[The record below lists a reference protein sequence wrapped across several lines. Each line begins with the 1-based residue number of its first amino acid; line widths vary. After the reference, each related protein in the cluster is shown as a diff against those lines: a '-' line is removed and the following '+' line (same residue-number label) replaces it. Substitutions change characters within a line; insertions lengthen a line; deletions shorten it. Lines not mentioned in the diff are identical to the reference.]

1 MIQLWKKMKEHSS
14 KIDIAY
20 NEKPMADEVLGFFY
34 QYSFRPNTTE
44 LNYFYIQCSDLNE
57 KCWDYGFCSS
67 ECIGNM
73 DNARIIR
80 VAYIDKSTIIT
91 AIEDVLSEFVR
102 RQKLVESKKKM
113 DRLNRD
119 FE

>member
-1 MIQLWKKMKEHSS
+1 
-14 KIDIAY
+14 
-20 NEKPMADEVLGFFY
+20 MADEVLGFFN

-44 LNYFYIQCSDLNE
+44 LTYFYIQCSDLNE

-67 ECIGNM
+67 ECMGNM

-80 VAYIDKSTIIT
+80 VAYIDINTIT
-91 AIEDVLSEFVR
+91 SAIEDVLSEFVR
-102 RQKLVESKKKM
+102 RQKLVEYRNIIK
-113 DRLNRD
+113 RLNKD

>member
-1 MIQLWKKMKEHSS
+1 MKEHSS
-14 KIDIAY
+14 LIDIAY
-20 NEKPMADEVLGFFY
+20 REKPMADEVLGFFY
-34 QYSFRPNTTE
+34 QYSTK

-102 RQKLVESKKKM
+102 RQKLVESRKKM

>member
-1 MIQLWKKMKEHSS
+1 
-14 KIDIAY
+14 
-20 NEKPMADEVLGFFY
+20 
-34 QYSFRPNTTE
+34 
-44 LNYFYIQCSDLNE
+44 
-57 KCWDYGFCSS
+57 
-67 ECIGNM
+67 M

-102 RQKLVESKKKM
+102 RQKLVESRKKM
-113 DRLNRD
+113 DRLNGD

>member
-1 MIQLWKKMKEHSS
+1 MKEHSS

-20 NEKPMADEVLGFFY
+20 NEKPMADKVLGFFY
-34 QYSFRPNTTE
+34 QYSFRPHTIE

-57 KCWDYGFCSS
+57 KYWDYGFCSS
-67 ECIGNM
+67 ECIDNM

-102 RQKLVESKKKM
+102 RQKLLESRKKM